1 MFIVESANDSYI
13 NEAFGLPE
21 ITDWSDDSYNILEA
35 SLFFEEDMSRI
46 VKATAVAEVMSYN
59 EGTIESFNESVAG
72 TVWNKIKQLWEKLK
86 AFLKKVRDRFM
97 AWIRKTFMSSES
109 FFSKY
114 KTVIKDNM
122 GKLIRKNPKISV
134 PNFKAANEELNKLDP
149 YCTGSG
155 GSGDSA
161 YKTSTKLASGTSL
174 DNYLDKFNDIC
185 DEIEDIVGDFNKE
198 LDRNSEENIKDIDMA
213 DGTKITEAV
222 VAEKAIKSYNDKH
235 KDLEK
240 DVKKTED
247 ALKPM
252 LKSGYVHDSD
262 TTNIDKNGN
271 PVGTHKNSEAT
282 VITKRIVYNLKIA
295 KKALTAKHNGVIAL
309 AKAEVKAMTKVAYEA
324 VKLQNTKEE
333 DIKEE
338 SASIDLL
345 NKYLQRI

>member
-21 ITDWSDDSYNILEA
+21 ITDWSDDSYNILES

-46 VKATAVAEVMSYN
+46 IKATAVAEVMSYN
-59 EGTIESFNESVAG
+59 EGTIESFNEGVAS

-114 KTVIKDNM
+114 KTVIKDNI
-122 GKLIRKNPKISV
+122 GKLERKNPKISV
-134 PNFKAANEELNKLDP
+134 PDFKAANGELNKLDP
-149 YCTGSG
+149 YFDTEVGT
-155 GSGDSA
+155 DK
-161 YKTSTKLASGTSL
+161 YKTSSKLGDKATE
-174 DNYLDKFNDIC
+174 DNYLDTFNDAC
-185 DEIEDIVGDFNKE
+185 EEIDDIVSDFHKE
-198 LDRNSEENIKDIDMA
+198 LDRKTEENVKEIIMA
-213 DGTKITEAV
+213 DGNTKITTAIV
-222 VAEKAIKSYNDKH
+222 GEKPIKTYNDKH
-235 KDLEK
+235 KDLEEN
-240 DVKKTED
+240 VKKTEK

-252 LKSGYVHDSD
+252 LKSGYVDAGD
-262 TTNIDKNGN
+262 TNDKGE
-271 PVGTHKNSEAT
+271 KNEKPSM
-282 VITKRIVYNLKIA
+282 VTKRIIYNLKIA

>member
-21 ITDWSDDSYNILEA
+21 ITDWSDDSYNILES

-46 VKATAVAEVMSYN
+46 IKATAVAEVMSYN
-59 EGTIESFNESVAG
+59 EGTIESFNEGVAS

-86 AFLKKVRDRFM
+86 AFLKKIRDRFM

-114 KTVIKDNM
+114 KTVIKDNIS
-122 GKLIRKNPKISV
+122 KLERKNPKISV
-134 PNFKAANEELNKLDP
+134 PDFQAANGELNKLDP
-149 YCTGSG
+149 YFDTEVGPDG
-155 GSGDSA
+155 A
-161 YKTSTKLASGTSL
+161 KYKTSSKLGDTATE
-174 DNYLDKFNDIC
+174 DNYLDSFNDAC
-185 DEIEDIVGDFNKE
+185 EEIDDIVSDFHKE
-198 LDRNSEENIKDIDMA
+198 LDRKTEENVKEITMA
-213 DGTKITEAV
+213 DNTKITT
-222 VAEKAIKSYNDKH
+222 AIVGDKPIKTYNDKH
-235 KDLEK
+235 KTLEEA
-240 DVKKTED
+240 VKKTEK

-252 LKSGYVHDSD
+252 LKSGYVNAD
-262 TTNIDKNGN
+262 DKNDKGE
-271 PVGTHKNSEAT
+271 KNEKPSM
-282 VITKRIVYNLKIA
+282 VTKRIIYNLKIA

>member
-21 ITDWSDDSYNILEA
+21 ITDWSDDSYNILES

-46 VKATAVAEVMSYN
+46 IKATAVAEVMSYN
-59 EGTIESFNESVAG
+59 EGTIESFNEGVAS

-86 AFLKKVRDRFM
+86 AFLKKIRDRFM

-114 KTVIKDNM
+114 KTVIKDNIS
-122 GKLIRKNPKISV
+122 KLERKNPKISV
-134 PNFKAANEELNKLDP
+134 PDFQAANGELNKLDP
-149 YCTGSG
+149 YFDTEVGPDG
-155 GSGDSA
+155 A
-161 YKTSTKLASGTSL
+161 KYKTSSKLGDTATE
-174 DNYLDKFNDIC
+174 DNYLDSFNDAC
-185 DEIEDIVGDFNKE
+185 EEIDDIVSDFHKE
-198 LDRNSEENIKDIDMA
+198 LDRKTEENVKEITMA
-213 DGTKITEAV
+213 DNTKITT
-222 VAEKAIKSYNDKH
+222 AIVGDKPIKTYNDKH
-235 KDLEK
+235 KTLEEA
-240 DVKKTED
+240 VKKTEK

-252 LKSGYVHDSD
+252 LKSGYVDAGD
-262 TTNIDKNGN
+262 TNDKGEKNEN
-271 PVGTHKNSEAT
+271 PSMV
-282 VITKRIVYNLKIA
+282 TKRIIYNLKIA